1 MLKRYSVA
9 IYLLLLT
16 PAAAF
21 AQGNGPGLRGGRAA
35 ALGNASVTL
44 SDAWALGN
52 NVAGLGQ
59 LIRPEVGVYA
69 GNQFFIRELSNAA
82 LAAAVPLGRQPES
95 STAKAARH
103 GVLGVELQRFGG
115 KLYSE
120 QRVGLGYGYRLG
132 LVSVGARADVLQVS
146 IEGLGSRRAVA
157 LSLGGQAEV
166 IPNKLTFG
174 AYLYN
179 LNQAQLAEYQQ
190 ERVPTV
196 LKAGLSYRPSAKV
209 LLLVETEKDVEQDA
223 DFKAGL
229 EYQLLEAVAVRA
241 GVATLTQQATG
252 GVGLRFGRLRL
263 DYAAGYH
270 NVLGLSQ
277 HLSLNLRFDAAP
289 AAAPQPQPAAQP

>member
-1 MLKRYSVA
+1 MLKLY
-9 IYLLLLT
+9 
-16 PAAAF
+16 AAVGLSFLAF
-21 AQGNGPGLRGGRAA
+21 GSAHAQGLGPGVRGGRAA
-35 ALGNASVTL
+35 GLGTASTTL
-44 SDAWALGN
+44 SDVWAVGN

-59 LIRPEVGVYA
+59 LTRPEVGVYA

-82 LAAAVPLGRQPES
+82 LAAAVPLGRQPEG
-95 STAKAARH
+95 AKAARN

-132 LVSVGARADVLQVS
+132 LVSIGARADVLQVS
-146 IEGLGSRRAVA
+146 IEGLGSRRVVA
-157 LSLGGQAEV
+157 ASLGGQAEV
-166 IPNKLTFG
+166 IPQKLTFG

-179 LNQAQLAEYQQ
+179 LNQAKLAQYQD

-196 LKAGLSYRPSAKV
+196 LRAGLSYRPATKV
-209 LLLVETEKDVEQDA
+209 LLLVETEKDVEQSA

-229 EYQLLEAVAVRA
+229 EYQLIDAVTVRA
-241 GVATLTQQATG
+241 GFATLSEQATG
-252 GVGLRFGRLRL
+252 GLGLRLGRLRL

-277 HLSLNLRFDAAP
+277 HLSLNLRFEP
-289 AAAPQPQPAAQP
+289 KPTPQPAPQP

>member
-1 MLKRYSVA
+1 MRKLYFAASF
-9 IYLLLLT
+9 LLLCT
-16 PAAAF
+16 AAAH
-21 AQGNGPGLRGGRAA
+21 AQGNGPGIRGGRAA

-44 SDAWALGN
+44 SDVWAIGN

-59 LIRPEVGVYA
+59 LTRAEVGLYA
-69 GNQFFIRELSNAA
+69 GNQFLVSGLNNAA
-82 LAAAVPLGRQPES
+82 LAAAVPLGRQPDGA
-95 STAKAARH
+95 TAKAARH
-103 GVLGVELQRFGG
+103 GVVGVELQRFGG

-132 LVSVGARADVLQVS
+132 LVSIGARADVLQVS

-157 LSLGGQAEV
+157 MSLGGQAEV
-166 IPNKLTFG
+166 IPQKLTFG

-179 LNQAQLAEYQQ
+179 LNQAKLAEYQD

-196 LKAGLSYRPSAKV
+196 LKAGLSYRASAKV

-229 EYQLLEAVAVRA
+229 EYQVMDALTVRA
-241 GVATLTQQATG
+241 GVATLTEQATG
-252 GVGLRFGRLRL
+252 GVGLRLGRLRL

-270 NVLGLSQ
+270 NSLGLSQ
-277 HLSLNLRFDAAP
+277 HLGASLRLEPKA
-289 AAAPQPQPAAQP
+289 QPQPAAQP